1 MIETSTIILRSTILI
16 LLFLR
21 KLPNTISLSKISTN
35 AIKRSF
41 KVKFLTLL
49 WRIYMNLI
57 LNYNSMFISSYLSVF
72 ELYTDNQSSPSIQDI

>member
-1 MIETSTIILRSTILI
+1 MNETSTIILRSTILI